1 MLHRKGL
8 KMKIYQAGK
17 AIVVLMLLASI
28 TAGCSL
34 GDTSPKSRTSMIQSV
49 NPDAGATDDLDE
61 KNIKLAD
68 RVKKDIQSLDEIYD
82 VAVIKGKEDTLVAY
96 KVKHMKRFGM
106 KRIEKEINK
115 RLEENYPN
123 EDFIVSSDF
132 KIFIEAVELSEKI
145 KDPSYPEKKAEKQLQ
160 RIISLKKEMT

>member
-1 MLHRKGL
+1 
-8 KMKIYQAGK
+8 MKIFQAGK
-17 AIVVLMLLASI
+17 AFVVLMSLAIVTS
-28 TAGCSL
+28 GCSL
-34 GDTSPKSRTSMIQSV
+34 GDTSEKSRTSMIQSV
-49 NPDAGATDDLDE
+49 NPDAGATNDLDE
-61 KNIKLAD
+61 KNTNLAE

-115 RLEENYPN
+115 KLEKNYPDEN
-123 EDFIVSSDF
+123 FIVSSDF
-132 KIFIEAVELSEKI
+132 KIFIEAVELGEKM
-145 KDPSYPEKKAEKQLQ
+145 KDPAYPEKKAEKQLQ

>member
-1 MLHRKGL
+1 
-8 KMKIYQAGK
+8 MKIYQAGK
-17 AIVVLMLLASI
+17 AIIVYMLLASI

-34 GDTSPKSRTSMIQSV
+34 GDTSHKSRTSMIQSV
-49 NPDAGATDDLDE
+49 NPDAEATNDLDE
-61 KNIKLAD
+61 KNEKLAE

-106 KRIEKEINK
+106 KRIEKAINK
-115 RLEENYPN
+115 KLEENYPD

-132 KIFIEAVELSEKI
+132 KIFIEAVELSEKM
-145 KDPSYPEKKAEKQLQ
+145 KDPSYPDEKAEKQLQ